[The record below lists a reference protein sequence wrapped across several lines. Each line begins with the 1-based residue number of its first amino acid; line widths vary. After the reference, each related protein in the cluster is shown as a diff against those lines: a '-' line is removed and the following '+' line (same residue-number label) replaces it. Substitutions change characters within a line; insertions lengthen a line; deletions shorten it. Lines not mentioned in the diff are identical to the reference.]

1 MDLCPGILS
10 SSRDEMRLLNLP
22 PLSQSRP
29 AAPAGFRRSS
39 PRTAAVL
46 SSPPPDRQ
54 IPASRRWTTAG
65 KLLYKTPLV
74 SGPPR
79 DAQVAQL
86 VEHAT
91 ENRSVGGSIPPL
103 GTSHPVTDYRRS
115 LDKPSTWTLCVVLI
129 SCVRYAIIRPGIRQ
143 LSPAALLTPC

>member
-1 MDLCPGILS
+1 MMASRMGSRISAPAFCPVVARGAPP
-10 SSRDEMRLLNLP
+10 ENLP

-103 GTSHPVTDYRRS
+103 GT
-115 LDKPSTWTLCVVLI
+115 TLSSGCVDNWPD
-129 SCVRYAIIRPGIRQ
+129 IIENIWILSALVSRIAFARP
-143 LSPAALLTPC
+143 LTSA